1 MSISEQNLAAPL
13 FETFTMGK
21 LTLNNRIVMAPMT
34 RNQSPGGVPTDEVA
48 AYYKSRAEGG
58 VGLIITEGTYIDHPG
73 ANGYPGVPAFYG
85 EQSLAGWQRVVEE
98 VHAVGGKI
106 APQLW
111 HVGRERRPGVE
122 PDTSVPGF
130 GPMRIMEEGVEVV
143 RAMSEDDM
151 HEVAASF
158 ARAAQDAQRIGFDGI
173 ELHGAHGYLIDQ
185 FLWAESNQRTDA
197 FGGSAENRLRFPRMI
212 VSAVREAVGPDFPI
226 IFRFSQWKLSDYE
239 AIIAE
244 TPEALGEI
252 LKPLADDGVDI
263 FHASTRRVWEPGFE
277 GSDKTL
283 ATWTRELT
291 GKPVIAVGS
300 VGLDKTFR
308 TGHFTRTE
316 DPTSKSRVNV
326 EELATWRAGDDF
338 DLIAI
343 GRALLS
349 DPQWANKVRDGR
361 LGELLD
367 FDRSALEVL
376 VR

>member
-1 MSISEQNLAAPL
+1 MTTSAQTLAAPL
-13 FETFTMGK
+13 FEPLSLGPVTIP
-21 LTLNNRIVMAPMT
+21 NRIVMAPMT
-34 RNQSPGGVPTDEVA
+34 RNQSPGGVPGDDVA

-73 ANGYPGVPAFYG
+73 ANGYPQVPAFHG
-85 EQSLAGWQRVVEE
+85 EAALAGWQKVVEG
-98 VHAVGGKI
+98 VHAAGGKI
-106 APQLW
+106 VPQLW

-122 PDTSVPGF
+122 PDASVPGF
-130 GPMRIMEEGVEVV
+130 GPMSIVEDGVEVV
-143 RAMSEDDM
+143 KAMTEQDIQD
-151 HEVAASF
+151 VVASF
-158 ARAAQDAQRIGFDGI
+158 ARAARDAKAIGFDGI

-185 FLWAESNQRTDA
+185 FFWPESNQRTDEY
-197 FGGSAENRLRFPRMI
+197 GGSVENRLRFARLI
-212 VSAVREAVGPDFPI
+212 VRAVRDAVGPDFPI

-244 TPEALGEI
+244 TPEALGEL
-252 LKPLADDGVDI
+252 LKPLAEDGVDI

-277 GSDKTL
+277 GSTKTL

-291 GKPVIAVGS
+291 GCPVIAVGS

-308 TGHFTRTE
+308 TGHFTREE

-326 EELATWRAGDDF
+326 EELAMWRGRGDF

-361 LGELLD
+361 LDELHD
-367 FDRSALEVL
+367 FDTSALDTL

>member
-1 MSISEQNLAAPL
+1 MPTSEQTLAAPL
-13 FETFTMGK
+13 FEPFTIGPM
-21 LTLNNRIVMAPMT
+21 TLANRIVMAPMT
-34 RNQSPGGVPTDEVA
+34 RNQSPDGMPGENVA
-48 AYYKSRAEGG
+48 AYYQSRAEGG

-73 ANGYPGVPAFYG
+73 ANGYPNVPAFHG
-85 EQSLAGWQRVVEE
+85 EKALAGWKRVVEG
-98 VHAVGGKI
+98 VHASGGKI
-106 APQLW
+106 VPQLW
-111 HVGRERRPGVE
+111 HVGRERRSGVE
-122 PDTSVPGF
+122 PDATVPGF
-130 GPMRIMEEGVEVV
+130 GPMAIVEDGVEVV
-143 RAMSEDDM
+143 REMTEQDM
-151 HEVAASF
+151 RDVATSF
-158 ARAAQDAQRIGFDGI
+158 ARAANDAQHIGFDGI

-185 FLWAESNQRTDA
+185 FLWSESNQRTDA
-197 FGGSAENRLRFPRMI
+197 YGGSLENRLRFPRMI
-212 VSAVREAVGPDFPI
+212 VRAVRDAVGPNFPI

-244 TPEALGEI
+244 TLEALGDI
-252 LKPLADDGVDI
+252 LRPLVDDGVDI

-277 GSDKTL
+277 GSEKTL
-283 ATWTRELT
+283 AAWTRELT

-326 EELATWRAGDDF
+326 EELAMWRSRGDF

-361 LGELLD
+361 LDELSD
-367 FDRSALEVL
+367 FDSSALEEL
-376 VR
+376 IS

>member
-1 MSISEQNLAAPL
+1 MTVSAKALAAPL
-13 FETFTMGK
+13 FETFAMGPV
-21 LTLNNRIVMAPMT
+21 TLPNRIVMAPMT
-34 RNQSPGGVPTDEVA
+34 RNQSPGGVPGEEVA

-73 ANGYPGVPAFYG
+73 ANGYPNVPAFCG
-85 EQSLAGWQRVVEE
+85 DEALAGWQRVVEG
-98 VHAVGGKI
+98 VHAAGGKI
-106 APQLW
+106 VPQLW
-111 HVGRERRPGVE
+111 HVGRERRPGTE
-122 PDTSVPGF
+122 PQASVPGF
-130 GPMRIMEEGVEVV
+130 GPMSIVEDGLEVV
-143 RAMSEDDM
+143 EAMTEEDIQD
-151 HEVAASF
+151 VVASF
-158 ARAAQDAQRIGFDGI
+158 ARAARDAQRIGFDGI

-185 FLWAESNQRTDA
+185 FLWEESNQRTDA
-197 FGGSAENRLRFPRMI
+197 YGGSLENRLRFPRMI
-212 VSAVREAVGPDFPI
+212 VRAVREAVGPEFPI
-226 IFRFSQWKLSDYE
+226 IFRFSQWKLSDYT

-244 TPEALGEI
+244 TPDDLGQI
-252 LKPLADDGVDI
+252 LKPLAEDGVDI

-300 VGLDKTFR
+300 VGLDRTFR

-326 EELATWRAGDDF
+326 EELAMWRSRGDF

-349 DPQWANKVRDGR
+349 DPQWANKVNEGR
-361 LGELLD
+361 LDELSD
-367 FDRSALEVL
+367 FDTKALDTL

>member
-1 MSISEQNLAAPL
+1 MLSEQNLSAPL
-13 FETFTMGK
+13 FETFTLGNM
-21 LTLNNRIVMAPMT
+21 TLSNRIVMAPMT
-34 RNQSPGGVPTDEVA
+34 RNQSPGGVPTEDVA
-48 AYYKSRAEGG
+48 AYYKSRAVGG
-58 VGLIITEGTYIDHPG
+58 VGLIITEGTYIDHLG

-85 EQSLAGWQRVVEE
+85 EQALAGWKRVVEE
-98 VHAVGGKI
+98 VHAAGGKI

-130 GPMRIMEEGVEVV
+130 GPMSIVEDGVEVV

-158 ARAAQDAQRIGFDGI
+158 ARAASDAKRIGFDGI

-185 FLWAESNQRTDA
+185 FLWAESNQRTDT

-212 VSAVREAVGPDFPI
+212 VSVVREAVGPEFPI
-226 IFRFSQWKLSDYE
+226 IFRFSQWKLSDYD

-244 TPEALGEI
+244 TPDALGEI

-326 EELATWRAGDDF
+326 EELAMWRARDDF

-361 LGELLD
+361 LDELSD
-367 FDRSALEVL
+367 FDSSALDTL

>member
-1 MSISEQNLAAPL
+1 MEVSEQTLAAPL
-13 FETFTMGK
+13 FEPFVLGK
-21 LTLNNRIVMAPMT
+21 MALSNRIVMAPMT
-34 RNQSPGGVPTDEVA
+34 RNHSPGGVPGEDVA

-73 ANGYPGVPAFYG
+73 ANGYPGVPAFHG
-85 EQSLAGWQRVVEE
+85 EPALAGWQQVVEG
-98 VHAVGGKI
+98 VHAAGGKI
-106 APQLW
+106 VPQLW
-111 HVGRERRPGVE
+111 HVGRERRSGVE

-130 GPMRIMEEGVEVV
+130 GPMAIVEDGVEVV
-143 RAMSEDDM
+143 RAMNEDDM

-158 ARAAQDAQRIGFDGI
+158 ARAASDAQRIGFDGI

-197 FGGSAENRLRFPRMI
+197 FGGCAENRLRFPRMI
-212 VSAVREAVGPDFPI
+212 VRAVREAVGPDFPI

-244 TPEALGEI
+244 TPDALGEM
-252 LKPLADDGVDI
+252 LKPLAADGVDI

-283 ATWTRELT
+283 AAWTRELT

-326 EELATWRAGDDF
+326 EELAMWRARGDF

-349 DPQWANKVRDGR
+349 DPQWANKVRDGE
-361 LGELLD
+361 LEALLD
-367 FDRSALEVL
+367 FDRSALDTL

>member
-1 MSISEQNLAAPL
+1 MTSPAQVLAAPL
-13 FETFTMGK
+13 FEPFTVGPM
-21 LTLNNRIVMAPMT
+21 TLKNRIAMAPMT
-34 RNQSPGGVPTDEVA
+34 RNQSPAGVPGEDVA
-48 AYYKSRAEGG
+48 AYYKSRAEGE

-73 ANGYPGVPAFYG
+73 ANGYPDVPAFHG
-85 EQSLAGWQRVVEE
+85 LQALAGWQRVVEG
-98 VHAVGGKI
+98 VHAAGGKI
-106 APQLW
+106 VPQLW

-122 PDTSVPGF
+122 PDSSAPGF
-130 GPMRIMEEGVEVV
+130 GPMAIVEEGVEVV
-143 RAMSEDDM
+143 RAMSEDDIQ
-151 HEVAASF
+151 EVAASF
-158 ARAAQDAQRIGFDGI
+158 ARAALDAQRLGFDGI

-185 FLWAESNQRTDA
+185 FLWPESNQRTDA
-197 FGGSAENRLRFPRMI
+197 YGGSVENRLRFPRLI
-212 VSAVREAVGPDFPI
+212 VRTVREAVGPDFPI
-226 IFRFSQWKLSDYE
+226 IFRFSQWKLSDYD

-263 FHASTRRVWEPGFE
+263 FHASTRRIWEPGFA
-277 GSDKTL
+277 GSSKTI

-300 VGLDKTFR
+300 VGLDTTFR

-326 EELATWRAGDDF
+326 AELAMWRARNDF
-338 DLIAI
+338 DLVAI

-349 DPQWANKVRDGR
+349 DPQWASKVRDGR
-361 LGELLD
+361 LEELSD
-367 FDRSALEVL
+367 FDRSALDSL

>member
-1 MSISEQNLAAPL
+1 MLSKQNLSAPL
-13 FETFTMGK
+13 FETFTLGNM
-21 LTLNNRIVMAPMT
+21 TLSNRIVMAPMT
-34 RNQSPGGVPTDEVA
+34 RNQSPGGVPTEDVA
-48 AYYKSRAEGG
+48 AYYKSRAVGG
-58 VGLIITEGTYIDHPG
+58 VGLIITEGTYIDHLG

-85 EQSLAGWQRVVEE
+85 EQALAGWKRVVEE
-98 VHAVGGKI
+98 VHAAGGKI

-130 GPMRIMEEGVEVV
+130 GPMSIVEDGVEVV

-158 ARAAQDAQRIGFDGI
+158 ARAASDAKRIGFDGI

-185 FLWAESNQRTDA
+185 FLWAESNQRTDT

-212 VSAVREAVGPDFPI
+212 VSAVREAVGPEFPI
-226 IFRFSQWKLSDYE
+226 MFRFSQWKLSDYD
-239 AIIAE
+239 AMIAE
-244 TPEALGEI
+244 TPDALGEI

-326 EELATWRAGDDF
+326 EELAMWRARDDF

-361 LGELLD
+361 LDELSD
-367 FDRSALEVL
+367 FDSSALDIL

>member
-1 MSISEQNLAAPL
+1 MTTSAQALAAPL
-13 FETFTMGK
+13 FEPLSLGPV
-21 LTLNNRIVMAPMT
+21 TLPNRIVMAPMT
-34 RNQSPGGVPTDEVA
+34 RNQSPGGVPGEEVA

-73 ANGYPGVPAFYG
+73 ANGYPQVPAFHG
-85 EQSLAGWQRVVEE
+85 EAALAGWKKVVEG
-98 VHAVGGKI
+98 VHAAGGKI
-106 APQLW
+106 VPQLW

-122 PDTSVPGF
+122 PQTDVPGF
-130 GPMRIMEEGVEVV
+130 GPMSIVEDGVEVV
-143 RAMSEDDM
+143 RAMTEQDIQD
-151 HEVAASF
+151 VAASF
-158 ARAAQDAQRIGFDGI
+158 ARAARDAKAIGFDGI

-185 FLWAESNQRTDA
+185 FLWAESNQRDDA
-197 FGGSAENRLRFPRMI
+197 YGGSVENRLRFPHLI
-212 VSAVREAVGPDFPI
+212 VRAVREAVGPDFPI

-244 TPEALGEI
+244 TPEALGEL
-252 LKPLADDGVDI
+252 LKPLAEDGVDI
-263 FHASTRRVWEPGFE
+263 FHASTRRVWEPAFD
-277 GSDKTL
+277 GSSKTL

-291 GKPVIAVGS
+291 GCPVIAVGS

-326 EELATWRAGDDF
+326 EELAMWRARNDF

-361 LGELLD
+361 LDELHD
-367 FDRSALEVL
+367 FDHGALDEL

>member
-1 MSISEQNLAAPL
+1 MSVNPETLAAPL
-13 FETFTMGK
+13 FEPFDLGS
-21 LTLNNRIVMAPMT
+21 LSLANRIVMAPMT
-34 RNQSPGGVPTDEVA
+34 RNQSPGGVPTEEVA
-48 AYYKSRAEGG
+48 AYYKSRAAGG

-73 ANGYPGVPAFYG
+73 ANGYPAVPAFHG
-85 EQSLAGWQRVVEE
+85 DQALAGWQRVVED
-98 VHAVGGKI
+98 VHAAGGKI
-106 APQLW
+106 VPQLW

-122 PDTSVPGF
+122 PQTSVPGF
-130 GPMRIMEEGVEVV
+130 GPMSIVENDLEVV
-143 RAMSEDDM
+143 EAMTEDDM
-151 HEVAASF
+151 HDVAASF
-158 ARAAQDAQRIGFDGI
+158 ARAAMDAQRIGFDGI

-185 FLWAESNQRTDA
+185 FLWPESNQRTDA
-197 FGGSAENRLRFPRMI
+197 YGGSLENRLRFPRMI
-212 VSAVREAVGPDFPI
+212 VRAVREAIGPDFPI
-226 IFRFSQWKLSDYE
+226 IFRFSQWKLSDYT

-244 TPEALGEI
+244 TPEALGEL

-263 FHASTRRVWEPGFE
+263 FHASTRRVWEPGFT
-277 GSDKTL
+277 GSEKTL

-300 VGLDKTFR
+300 VGLDRTFR

-326 EELATWRAGDDF
+326 AELAEWRAKGHF

-349 DPQWANKVRDGR
+349 DPQWANKVEQGR
-361 LGELLD
+361 LDELSD
-367 FDRSALEVL
+367 FDSAALESL

>member
-1 MSISEQNLAAPL
+1 MSTPEQTLAAPL
-13 FETFTMGK
+13 FESFAMGPV
-21 LTLNNRIVMAPMT
+21 TLPNRIVMAPMT
-34 RNQSPGGVPTDEVA
+34 RNQSPNGVPGDNVA
-48 AYYKSRAEGG
+48 AYYRSRAEGG

-73 ANGYPGVPAFYG
+73 ANGYPDVPAFHG
-85 EQSLAGWQRVVEE
+85 EQALAGWQRVVEG
-98 VHAVGGKI
+98 VHAAGGKI
-106 APQLW
+106 VPQLW

-122 PDTSVPGF
+122 PDTRVPGF
-130 GPMRIMEEGVEVV
+130 GPMAISEDGVEIV
-143 RAMSEDDM
+143 RAMNEQDM
-151 HEVAASF
+151 LDVAASF
-158 ARAAQDAQRIGFDGI
+158 ARAASDAQRLGFDGI

-185 FLWAESNQRTDA
+185 FLWSESNQRTDA
-197 FGGSAENRLRFPRMI
+197 YGGSPENRLRFPRMI
-212 VSAVREAVGPDFPI
+212 VRAVREAVGPEFPI
-226 IFRFSQWKLSDYE
+226 IFRFSQWKLSDYT

-244 TPEALGEI
+244 TPEALGEL

-263 FHASTRRVWEPGFE
+263 FHASTRRVWEPGFA
-277 GSDKTL
+277 GSEKTL
-283 ATWTRELT
+283 ATLTRELT

-326 EELATWRAGDDF
+326 EELAMWRSRNDF

-361 LGELLD
+361 LQELSD
-367 FDRSALEVL
+367 FDSSALEAL
-376 VR
+376 VS

>member
-85 EQSLAGWQRVVEE
+85 EQALAGWQRVVEE

-143 RAMSEDDM
+143 RAMSEGDM

-158 ARAAQDAQRIGFDGI
+158 ARAAQDAQHIGFDGI

-244 TPEALGEI
+244 TPEALGEM

-316 DPTSKSRVNV
+316 DPTSKSCVNV

>member
-1 MSISEQNLAAPL
+1 MSVNPETLAAPL
-13 FETFTMGK
+13 FEPFDLGS
-21 LTLNNRIVMAPMT
+21 LNLANRIVMAPMT
-34 RNQSPGGVPTDEVA
+34 RNQSPGGVPTEEVA
-48 AYYKSRAEGG
+48 AYYKSRAAGG

-73 ANGYPGVPAFYG
+73 ANGYPAVPAFHG
-85 EQSLAGWQRVVEE
+85 EQALAGWQRVVEG
-98 VHAVGGKI
+98 VHAAGGKI
-106 APQLW
+106 VPQLW

-122 PDTSVPGF
+122 PQTSVPGF
-130 GPMRIMEEGVEVV
+130 GPMSIVENDLEVV
-143 RAMSEDDM
+143 EAMTEDDM
-151 HEVAASF
+151 HDVAASF
-158 ARAAQDAQRIGFDGI
+158 ARAAMDAQRIGFDGI

-185 FLWAESNQRTDA
+185 FLWPESNQRTDNY
-197 FGGSAENRLRFPRMI
+197 GGSLENRLRFPRMI
-212 VSAVREAVGPDFPI
+212 VRAVREAVGPDFPI
-226 IFRFSQWKLSDYE
+226 IFRFSQWKLSDYT

-244 TPEALGEI
+244 TPEALGEL

-263 FHASTRRVWEPGFE
+263 FHASTRRVWEPGFT
-277 GSDKTL
+277 GSEKTL

-300 VGLDKTFR
+300 VGLDRTFR

-326 EELATWRAGDDF
+326 AELAEWRAKGHF

-349 DPQWANKVRDGR
+349 DPQWANKVEQGR
-361 LGELLD
+361 LDELSD
-367 FDRSALEVL
+367 FDSAALDSL

>member
-1 MSISEQNLAAPL
+1 MTLSEQTLAAPL

-21 LTLNNRIVMAPMT
+21 LTLTNRIVMAPMT
-34 RNQSPGGVPTDEVA
+34 RNQSPGGVPTDDVA

-85 EQSLAGWQRVVEE
+85 DQALAGWQRVVEG
-98 VHAVGGKI
+98 VHAAGGKI
-106 APQLW
+106 VPQLW

-122 PDTSVPGF
+122 PDTHVSGF
-130 GPMRIMEEGVEVV
+130 GPMAIVEEGVEVV
-143 RAMSEDDM
+143 RAMNEDDM

-158 ARAAQDAQRIGFDGI
+158 ARAASDAQRIGFDGI

-212 VSAVREAVGPDFPI
+212 VRAVREAVGPDFPI

-244 TPEALGEI
+244 TPEALGEM

-283 ATWTRELT
+283 AAWTRELT

-326 EELATWRAGDDF
+326 EELAMWRARGDF

-349 DPQWANKVRDGR
+349 DPQWANKVRDGQ
-361 LGELLD
+361 LEALLD
-367 FDRSALEVL
+367 FDRSALDTL

>member
-1 MSISEQNLAAPL
+1 MLSKQNLSAPL
-13 FETFTMGK
+13 FETFTLGNM
-21 LTLNNRIVMAPMT
+21 TLSNRIVMAPMT
-34 RNQSPGGVPTDEVA
+34 RNQSPGGVPTEDVA
-48 AYYKSRAEGG
+48 AYYKSRAVGG
-58 VGLIITEGTYIDHPG
+58 VGLIITEGTYIDHLG

-85 EQSLAGWQRVVEE
+85 EQALAGWKRVVEE
-98 VHAVGGKI
+98 VHAAGGKI

-130 GPMRIMEEGVEVV
+130 GPMSIVEDGVEVV

-158 ARAAQDAQRIGFDGI
+158 ARAASDAKRIGFDGI

-185 FLWAESNQRTDA
+185 FLWAESNQRTDT

-212 VSAVREAVGPDFPI
+212 VSAVREAVGPEFPI
-226 IFRFSQWKLSDYE
+226 MFRFSQWKLSDYD
-239 AIIAE
+239 AMIAE
-244 TPEALGEI
+244 TPDALGEI

-326 EELATWRAGDDF
+326 EELAMWRARDDF

-361 LGELLD
+361 LDELSD
-367 FDRSALEVL
+367 FDSSALDTL

>member
-1 MSISEQNLAAPL
+1 MLSKQNLSAPL
-13 FETFTMGK
+13 FETFTLGNM
-21 LTLNNRIVMAPMT
+21 TLSNRIVMAPMT
-34 RNQSPGGVPTDEVA
+34 RNQSPGGVPTEDVA
-48 AYYKSRAEGG
+48 AYYKSRAVGG
-58 VGLIITEGTYIDHPG
+58 VGLIITEGTYIDHLG

-85 EQSLAGWQRVVEE
+85 EQALAGWKRVVEE
-98 VHAVGGKI
+98 VHAAGGKI

-130 GPMRIMEEGVEVV
+130 GPMSIVEDGVEVV

-158 ARAAQDAQRIGFDGI
+158 ARAASDAKRIGFDGI

-185 FLWAESNQRTDA
+185 FLWAESNQRTDT

-212 VSAVREAVGPDFPI
+212 VSVVREAVGPEFPI
-226 IFRFSQWKLSDYE
+226 IFRFSQWKLSDYD

-244 TPEALGEI
+244 TPDALGEI

-326 EELATWRAGDDF
+326 EELAMWRARDDF

-361 LGELLD
+361 LDELSD
-367 FDRSALEVL
+367 FDSSALDTL

>member
-1 MSISEQNLAAPL
+1 MLSKQNLSAPL
-13 FETFTMGK
+13 FETFTLGNM
-21 LTLNNRIVMAPMT
+21 TLSNRIVMAPMT
-34 RNQSPGGVPTDEVA
+34 RNQSPGGVPTEDVA
-48 AYYKSRAEGG
+48 AYYKSRAVGG
-58 VGLIITEGTYIDHPG
+58 VGLIITEGTYIDHLG

-85 EQSLAGWQRVVEE
+85 EQALAGWKRVVEE
-98 VHAVGGKI
+98 VHAAGGKI

-130 GPMRIMEEGVEVV
+130 GPMSIVEDGVEVV

-158 ARAAQDAQRIGFDGI
+158 ARAASDAKRIGFDGI

-185 FLWAESNQRTDA
+185 FFWAESNQRTDT

-212 VSAVREAVGPDFPI
+212 VSAVREAVGPEFPI
-226 IFRFSQWKLSDYE
+226 MFRFSQWKLSDYD

-244 TPEALGEI
+244 TPDALGEI

-326 EELATWRAGDDF
+326 EELAMWRARDDF

-361 LGELLD
+361 LDELSD
-367 FDRSALEVL
+367 FDSSALDTL

>member
-1 MSISEQNLAAPL
+1 MLSKQNLSAPL
-13 FETFTMGK
+13 FETFTLGNM
-21 LTLNNRIVMAPMT
+21 TLSNRIVMAPMT
-34 RNQSPGGVPTDEVA
+34 RNQSPGGVPTEDVA
-48 AYYKSRAEGG
+48 AYYKSRAVGG
-58 VGLIITEGTYIDHPG
+58 VGLIITEGTYIDHLG

-85 EQSLAGWQRVVEE
+85 EQALAGWKRVVEE
-98 VHAVGGKI
+98 VHAAGGKI

-130 GPMRIMEEGVEVV
+130 GPISIVEDGVEVV

-158 ARAAQDAQRIGFDGI
+158 ARAASDAKRIGFDGI

-185 FLWAESNQRTDA
+185 FLWAESNQRTDT

-212 VSAVREAVGPDFPI
+212 VSAVREAVGPEFPI
-226 IFRFSQWKLSDYE
+226 MFRFSQWKLSDYD
-239 AIIAE
+239 AMIAE
-244 TPEALGEI
+244 TPDALGEI

-326 EELATWRAGDDF
+326 EELAMWRARDDF

-361 LGELLD
+361 LDELSD
-367 FDRSALEVL
+367 FDSSALDTL

>member
-1 MSISEQNLAAPL
+1 MSVNPETLAAPL
-13 FETFTMGK
+13 FEPFDLGS
-21 LTLNNRIVMAPMT
+21 LSLANRIVMAPMT
-34 RNQSPGGVPTDEVA
+34 RNQSPGGVPTEEVA
-48 AYYKSRAEGG
+48 AYYKSRAAGG

-73 ANGYPGVPAFYG
+73 ANGYPAVPAFHG
-85 EQSLAGWQRVVEE
+85 DQALAGWQRVVED
-98 VHAVGGKI
+98 VHAAGGKI
-106 APQLW
+106 VPQLW

-122 PDTSVPGF
+122 PQTSVPGF
-130 GPMRIMEEGVEVV
+130 GPMSIVENDLEVV
-143 RAMSEDDM
+143 EAMTEDDM
-151 HEVAASF
+151 QDVAASF
-158 ARAAQDAQRIGFDGI
+158 ARAAMDAQRIGFDGV

-185 FLWAESNQRTDA
+185 FLWPESNQRTDA
-197 FGGSAENRLRFPRMI
+197 YGGSLENRLRFPRMI
-212 VSAVREAVGPDFPI
+212 VRAVREAVGPDFPI
-226 IFRFSQWKLSDYE
+226 IFRFSQWKLSDYT

-244 TPEALGEI
+244 TPEALGEL

-263 FHASTRRVWEPGFE
+263 FHVSTRRVWEPGFT
-277 GSDKTL
+277 GSEKTL

-300 VGLDKTFR
+300 VGLDRTFR

-326 EELATWRAGDDF
+326 AELAEWRAKGHF

-349 DPQWANKVRDGR
+349 DPQWANKVEQGR
-361 LGELLD
+361 LDELSD
-367 FDRSALEVL
+367 FDSAALDSL

>member
-1 MSISEQNLAAPL
+1 MTTSAQALAAPL
-13 FETFTMGK
+13 FEPLSLGPV
-21 LTLNNRIVMAPMT
+21 TLPNRIVMAPMT
-34 RNQSPGGVPTDEVA
+34 RNQSPGGVPGDEVA

-73 ANGYPGVPAFYG
+73 ANGYPQVPAFHG
-85 EQSLAGWQRVVEE
+85 EAALAGWKNVVEG
-98 VHAVGGKI
+98 VHAAGGKI
-106 APQLW
+106 VPQLW

-122 PDTSVPGF
+122 PQTDVPGF
-130 GPMRIMEEGVEVV
+130 GPMSIVEDGVEVV
-143 RAMSEDDM
+143 KAMTEQDIQD
-151 HEVAASF
+151 VAASF
-158 ARAAQDAQRIGFDGI
+158 ARAARDAKAIGFDGI

-185 FLWAESNQRTDA
+185 FLWAESNQRDDA
-197 FGGSAENRLRFPRMI
+197 YGGSVENRLRFPRLI
-212 VSAVREAVGPDFPI
+212 VRAVREAVGPDFPI

-244 TPEALGEI
+244 TPEALGEL
-252 LKPLADDGVDI
+252 LKPLAEDGVDI
-263 FHASTRRVWEPGFE
+263 FHASTRRVWEPAFD
-277 GSDKTL
+277 GSSKTL

-291 GKPVIAVGS
+291 GCPVIAVGS

-326 EELATWRAGDDF
+326 EELAMWRARNDF

-361 LGELLD
+361 LDALHD
-367 FDRSALEVL
+367 FDTSALDEL

>member
-1 MSISEQNLAAPL
+1 MSVNPETLAAPL
-13 FETFTMGK
+13 FEPFDLGS
-21 LTLNNRIVMAPMT
+21 LNLANRIVMAPMT
-34 RNQSPGGVPTDEVA
+34 RNQSPGGVPTEEVA
-48 AYYKSRAEGG
+48 AYYKSRAAGG

-73 ANGYPGVPAFYG
+73 ANGYPAVPAFHG
-85 EQSLAGWQRVVEE
+85 EQALAGWQRVVEG
-98 VHAVGGKI
+98 VHAAGGKI
-106 APQLW
+106 VPQLW

-122 PDTSVPGF
+122 PQTSVPGF
-130 GPMRIMEEGVEVV
+130 GPMSIVENDLEVV
-143 RAMSEDDM
+143 EAMTEDDM
-151 HEVAASF
+151 HDVAASF
-158 ARAAQDAQRIGFDGI
+158 ARAAMDAQRIGFDGI

-185 FLWAESNQRTDA
+185 FLWPESNQRTDNY
-197 FGGSAENRLRFPRMI
+197 GGSLENRLRFPRMI
-212 VSAVREAVGPDFPI
+212 VRAVREAVGPDFPI
-226 IFRFSQWKLSDYE
+226 IFRFSQWKLSDYT

-244 TPEALGEI
+244 TPEALGEL

-263 FHASTRRVWEPGFE
+263 FHASTRRVWEPGFT
-277 GSDKTL
+277 GSEKTL

-300 VGLDKTFR
+300 VGLDRTFR

-326 EELATWRAGDDF
+326 AELAEWRAKGHF

-349 DPQWANKVRDGR
+349 DPQWANKVEQGR
-361 LGELLD
+361 LDELSD
-367 FDRSALEVL
+367 FDSAALESL

>member
-1 MSISEQNLAAPL
+1 MTVSEQALAAPL
-13 FETFTMGK
+13 FESFTMGPMM
-21 LTLNNRIVMAPMT
+21 LNNRIVMAPMT
-34 RNQSPGGVPTDEVA
+34 RNQSPGGVPGENVA

-73 ANGYPGVPAFYG
+73 ANGYPDVPAFHG
-85 EQSLAGWQRVVEE
+85 TQALEGWQRVVEG
-98 VHAVGGKI
+98 VHAAGGKI
-106 APQLW
+106 VPQLW

-122 PDTSVPGF
+122 PDASVPGF
-130 GPMRIMEEGVEVV
+130 GPMSVMEEGVEVV
-143 RAMSEDDM
+143 REMTEDDI
-151 HEVAASF
+151 HNVAASF
-158 ARAAQDAQRIGFDGI
+158 ARAALDAQRIGFDGI

-185 FLWAESNQRTDA
+185 FLWPESNQRTDA
-197 FGGSAENRLRFPRMI
+197 YGGSLENRLRFPRLI
-212 VSAVREAVGPDFPI
+212 VRAVREAVGPDFPI
-226 IFRFSQWKLSDYE
+226 IFRFSQWKLSDYD

-252 LKPLADDGVDI
+252 LKPLAQDGVDI
-263 FHASTRRVWEPGFE
+263 FHASTRRIWEAGFE
-277 GSDKTL
+277 GSSKTL

-316 DPTSKSRVNV
+316 DPASKSRVNV
-326 EELATWRAGDDF
+326 EELATWRSEGVF
-338 DLIAI
+338 DLVAI

-361 LGELLD
+361 LEALSD
-367 FDRSALEVL
+367 FDSSALETL

>member
-1 MSISEQNLAAPL
+1 MSTSEQSLAAPL

-85 EQSLAGWQRVVEE
+85 EQALAGWQRVVEE

>member
-1 MSISEQNLAAPL
+1 MLSEQNLSAPL
-13 FETFTMGK
+13 FETFTLGNM
-21 LTLNNRIVMAPMT
+21 TLSNRIVMAPMT
-34 RNQSPGGVPTDEVA
+34 RNQSPGGVPTEDVA
-48 AYYKSRAEGG
+48 AYYKSRAVGG
-58 VGLIITEGTYIDHPG
+58 VGLIITEGTYIDHLG

-85 EQSLAGWQRVVEE
+85 EQALAGWKRVVEE
-98 VHAVGGKI
+98 VHAAGGKI

-130 GPMRIMEEGVEVV
+130 GPMSIVEDGVEVV

-158 ARAAQDAQRIGFDGI
+158 ARAASDAKRIGFDGI

-185 FLWAESNQRTDA
+185 FLWAESNQRTDT

-212 VSAVREAVGPDFPI
+212 VSVVREAVGPEFPI
-226 IFRFSQWKLSDYE
+226 IFRFSQWKLSDYD

-244 TPEALGEI
+244 TPDALGEI

-308 TGHFTRTE
+308 AGHFTRTE

-326 EELATWRAGDDF
+326 EELAMWRARDDF

-361 LGELLD
+361 LDELSD
-367 FDRSALEVL
+367 FDSSALDTL

>member
-1 MSISEQNLAAPL
+1 MTTSAQALAAPL
-13 FETFTMGK
+13 FEPLSLGPV
-21 LTLNNRIVMAPMT
+21 TLPNRIVMAPMT
-34 RNQSPGGVPTDEVA
+34 RNQSPNGVPGDDVA

-73 ANGYPGVPAFYG
+73 ANGYPQVPAFHG
-85 EQSLAGWQRVVEE
+85 EAALAGWQKVVEG
-98 VHAVGGKI
+98 VHAAGGKI
-106 APQLW
+106 MPQLW

-122 PDTSVPGF
+122 PQTDVPGF
-130 GPMRIMEEGVEVV
+130 GPMAIVEDGVEVV
-143 RAMSEDDM
+143 KAMTEQDIQD
-151 HEVAASF
+151 VVASF
-158 ARAAQDAQRIGFDGI
+158 ARAARDAKAIGFDGI

-185 FLWAESNQRTDA
+185 FLWPESNQREDA
-197 FGGSAENRLRFPRMI
+197 YGGSLENRLRFPRLI
-212 VSAVREAVGPDFPI
+212 VRAVREAVGPDFPI
-226 IFRFSQWKLSDYE
+226 VFRFSQWKLSDYE

-244 TPEALGEI
+244 TPEALGE
-252 LKPLADDGVDI
+252 LLSPLAADGVDI

-277 GSDKTL
+277 GSSKTL

-291 GKPVIAVGS
+291 GCPVIAVGS

-326 EELATWRAGDDF
+326 EELAAWRARNDF

-361 LGELLD
+361 LDELQD
-367 FDRSALEVL
+367 FDTSALDEL

>member
-1 MSISEQNLAAPL
+1 MTTSSQALASPL
-13 FETFTMGK
+13 FESFTMGPM
-21 LTLNNRIVMAPMT
+21 TLNNRIVMAPMT
-34 RNQSPGGVPTDEVA
+34 RNQSPDGVPGDDVA

-73 ANGYPGVPAFYG
+73 ANGYPAVPAFYG
-85 EQSLAGWQRVVEE
+85 AQALEGWQRVVEG
-98 VHAVGGKI
+98 VHAAGGKI
-106 APQLW
+106 VPQLW

-122 PDTSVPGF
+122 PDTGVPGF
-130 GPMRIMEEGVEVV
+130 GPMSIVEEGVEVV
-143 RAMSEDDM
+143 RAMTEDDM

-158 ARAAQDAQRIGFDGI
+158 ARAALDAQRIGFDGI

-185 FLWAESNQRTDA
+185 FLWPESNQRTDA
-197 FGGSAENRLRFPRMI
+197 YGGNSENRLRLPRLI
-212 VSAVREAVGPDFPI
+212 VRAVREAVGADFPI
-226 IFRFSQWKLSDYE
+226 IFRFSQWKLSDYD

-252 LKPLADDGVDI
+252 LKPLAEDGVDI
-263 FHASTRRVWEPGFE
+263 FHVSTRRIWEPGFE
-277 GSDKTL
+277 GSRKTL

-326 EELATWRAGDDF
+326 EELAAWRSEGVF
-338 DLIAI
+338 DLVAI

-361 LGELLD
+361 LEALSD
-367 FDRSALEVL
+367 FDRSALETL

>member
-1 MSISEQNLAAPL
+1 MSTSEQNLAAPL

-73 ANGYPGVPAFYG
+73 ANGYPSVPAFYG
-85 EQSLAGWQRVVEE
+85 EQALAGWQRVVEE

-244 TPEALGEI
+244 TPEALGEM